1 MAALASF
8 VAKGTYGGYDTD
20 FLKVLVEIYATAPGE
35 RTMIAHTPIGDS
47 TTTFDG
53 RAGWI
58 AATDKPV
65 PLIALPAGPDLDGVK
80 LEAELS
86 FPARVKQALNNWRAG
101 FPDASIGDRDV
112 GRGSN
117 NPPLERHWIRFRG
130 AL

>member
-58 AATDKPV
+58 AARDRSIT
-65 PLIALPAGPDLDGVK
+65 G
-80 LEAELS
+80 
-86 FPARVKQALNNWRAG
+86 ARVSRTPALAIATSDAG
-101 FPDASIGDRDV
+101 AI
-112 GRGSN
+112 
-117 NPPLERHWIRFRG
+117 IRRSSGTGFDFGG